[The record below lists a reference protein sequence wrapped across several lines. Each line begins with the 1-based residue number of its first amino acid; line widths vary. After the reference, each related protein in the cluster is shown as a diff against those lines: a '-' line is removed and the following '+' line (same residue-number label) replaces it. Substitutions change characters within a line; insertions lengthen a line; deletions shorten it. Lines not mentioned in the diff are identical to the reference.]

1 MLQQFTGQELSY
13 GISVVWLFF
22 LFFFCLCQSVRPIQ
36 STATSPAISIHELG
50 HTGAT
55 KTERTG
61 IHKLKSE
68 IKQVGIASK
77 KLDNNQTFSYAIYLP
92 MNRITLFLLLVAAG

>member
-1 MLQQFTGQELSY
+1 MINQEKNVFDFPLNNPESLIY
-13 GISVVWLFF
+13 DSCFF
-22 LFFFCLCQSVRPIQ
+22 SSVRPIQ
-36 STATSPAISIHELG
+36 SAATSPAISIHELG

-68 IKQVGIASK
+68 IKQVGI
-77 KLDNNQTFSYAIYLP
+77 IGH
-92 MNRITLFLLLVAAG
+92 RILSIVI

>member
-1 MLQQFTGQELSY
+1 MALAQDDDVTIYKVCFAP
-13 GISVVWLFF
+13 LFD
-22 LFFFCLCQSVRPIQ
+22 FFVYICLCSSVRPIQ

-68 IKQVGIASK
+68 IKQVGSTNKI
-77 KLDNNQTFSYAIYLP
+77 
-92 MNRITLFLLLVAAG
+92 

>member
-1 MLQQFTGQELSY
+1 MNQG
-13 GISVVWLFF
+13 LFHF
-22 LFFFCLCQSVRPIQ
+22 IFCLLLSVRPFQ

-68 IKQVGIASK
+68 IKQVGIQIK
-77 KLDNNQTFSYAIYLP
+77 PKHREDNLGLN
-92 MNRITLFLLLVAAG
+92 LL

>member
-1 MLQQFTGQELSY
+1 MNRFRSDVKVQLPSHNSSQPVLNIAS
-13 GISVVWLFF
+13 LFG
-22 LFFFCLCQSVRPIQ
+22 SVRPIQ
-36 STATSPAISIHELG
+36 SLATSPAISIHELG

-68 IKQVGIASK
+68 IKQVGR
-77 KLDNNQTFSYAIYLP
+77 FS
-92 MNRITLFLLLVAAG
+92 

>member
-1 MLQQFTGQELSY
+1 MLC
-13 GISVVWLFF
+13 
-22 LFFFCLCQSVRPIQ
+22 FCLCVSVRPIQ

-68 IKQVGIASK
+68 IKQVGKNYI
-77 KLDNNQTFSYAIYLP
+77 NEVICCGMCFI
-92 MNRITLFLLLVAAG
+92 